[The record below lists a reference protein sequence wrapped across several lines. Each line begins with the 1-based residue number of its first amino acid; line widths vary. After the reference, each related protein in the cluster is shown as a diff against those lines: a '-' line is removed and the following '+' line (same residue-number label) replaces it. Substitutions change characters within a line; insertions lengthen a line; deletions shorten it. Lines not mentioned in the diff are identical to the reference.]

1 VPVRAGAMKGELIM
15 SEADLKTLLA
25 HFEKSRAENNTPD
38 KARAVLQEEGILDA
52 SGKLSET
59 FREVR

>member
-1 VPVRAGAMKGELIM
+1 MKGELIM